1 MRLIRTLVVMFAL
14 AGAAAGV
21 AAVQPPLAATM
32 ASQPKPDRPPPTDE
46 FAPIAELP
54 QQGHWRAAAAGVAAA
69 PMVVAAYSFI
79 WIAFIVYCLSLV
91 RRVKKVEADLATLEK
106 GRR

>member
-1 MRLIRTLVVMFAL
+1 MRLVRTLVVMCAL
-14 AGAAAGV
+14 AGAAAAV
-21 AAVQPPLAATM
+21 AAVHPSLAVTM
-32 ASQPKPDRPPPTDE
+32 AAQQKPDRPQPTDE
-46 FAPIAELP
+46 FVPIDELP
-54 QQGHWRAAAAGVAAA
+54 PQEQLPAA

-91 RRVKKVEADLATLEK
+91 KRVKKVEADLATLEK

>member
-1 MRLIRTLVVMFAL
+1 MRLVRTLVITFLL
-14 AGAAAGV
+14 AGAAA
-21 AAVQPPLAATM
+21 AVLPMHPPLAVTIA
-32 ASQPKPDRPPPTDE
+32 AQQKPDRPQPTDE
-46 FAPIAELP
+46 FVPIDQLPPQEEL
-54 QQGHWRAAAAGVAAA
+54 AAA

-91 RRVKKVEADLATLEK
+91 KRMKKVEADLATLEK